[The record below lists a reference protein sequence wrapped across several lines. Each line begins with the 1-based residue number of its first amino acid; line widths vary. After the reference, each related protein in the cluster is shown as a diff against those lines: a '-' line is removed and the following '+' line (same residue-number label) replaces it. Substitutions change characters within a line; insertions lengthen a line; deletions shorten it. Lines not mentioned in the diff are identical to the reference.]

1 MKAGEQ
7 WSTFVVPTILAC
19 VARGIREGVT
29 FVGALTRDFRKG
41 RSSAGKLTCT
51 HSFRGGAAKKKDNTA
66 IPRKFRQLLFLL
78 KGRDFASAVLW
89 KKR

>member
-19 VARGIREGVT
+19 VARGIRAGVT
-29 FVGALTRDFRKG
+29 FVGAATRDFRKG

-51 HSFRGGAAKKKDNTA
+51 HSFRG
-66 IPRKFRQLLFLL
+66 
-78 KGRDFASAVLW
+78 
-89 KKR
+89 